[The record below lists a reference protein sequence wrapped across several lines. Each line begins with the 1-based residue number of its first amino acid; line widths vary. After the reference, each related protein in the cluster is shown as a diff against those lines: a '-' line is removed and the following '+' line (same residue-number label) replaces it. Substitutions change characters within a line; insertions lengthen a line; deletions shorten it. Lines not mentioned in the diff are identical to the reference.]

1 MRKLIAILLCT
12 VLMFSSFSIGVS
24 AVETKSVLISRSVE
38 TLETGEYIVTELY
51 QTQRAFQPL
60 TEGREVQG
68 NKSKSVY
75 LPDGTLL
82 WKLTVEGV
90 FNCISGVSAKAS
102 SSNAVVRVYVSNV
115 HFVSKSSSC
124 SGNTATATGTAS
136 YNSVNRTETVSIS
149 CDVHGNLY

>member
-68 NKSKSVY
+68 NKSK
-75 LPDGTLL
+75 
-82 WKLTVEGV
+82 
-90 FNCISGVSAKAS
+90 CIFA
-102 SSNAVVRVYVSNV
+102 
-115 HFVSKSSSC
+115 
-124 SGNTATATGTAS
+124 
-136 YNSVNRTETVSIS
+136 
-149 CDVHGNLY
+149 